1 MEKTEIEKALD
12 KLEQE
17 QKERHM
23 RRNNPQLRTKATVLA
38 TGNRWAIEN
47 FRAVQGW

>member
-1 MEKTEIEKALD
+1 MEKSEIEKALD
-12 KLEQE
+12 RLE
-17 QKERHM
+17 KERHM
-23 RRNNPQLRTKATVLA
+23 RQSNPQLRTKATVLA

>member
-1 MEKTEIEKALD
+1 MEKTKTEKALD
-12 KLEQE
+12 NLEQE
-17 QKERHM
+17 RQVKQS
-23 RRNNPQLRTKATVLA
+23 NPQLRTKAAVLA